1 MTWLAVAL
9 LAAVE
14 LGGAFGSAS
23 ATVESID
30 DASMVVTLEVEVTVS
45 AQAVVAHLTFAEE
58 PSRPLSLLS
67 RGAGVFGIRT
77 ELEPKNYIVVFEVIG
92 EESELSEPK
101 TLSALGADLVADRE
115 VGDPDP
121 RHPGCGKSVGDR
133 REATR
138 GMPAHGAIL
147 RQPDAAK
154 LAEPLGDLNLRGRE
168 LIDIGASIRVQHLV
182 LAP

>member
-1 MTWLAVAL
+1 MRWLAVAL

-23 ATVESID
+23 ATVDSID

-58 PSRPLSLLS
+58 PSRPLSLLD

-92 EESELSEPK
+92 EQSELSEPK
-101 TLSALGADLVADRE
+101 TLSELGADLVAERE
-115 VGDPDP
+115 GGDPDP
-121 RHPGCGKSVGDR
+121 EGEQSSANSQLGWL
-133 REATR
+133 AL
-138 GMPAHGAIL
+138 ALGAASL
-147 RQPDAAK
+147 SA
-154 LAEPLGDLNLRGRE
+154 LAFWALGGRE
-168 LIDIGASIRVQHLV
+168 EAREHEAGIVEEE
-182 LAP
+182 